1 MERLIT
7 GVLLMLQYNIF
18 YTQQNGYDDQFYD
31 SYKTIDEALYML
43 DQLVND
49 RTSNTYKIVIQY

>member
-1 MERLIT
+1 
-7 GVLLMLQYNIF
+7 MLQYNIF
-18 YTQQNGYDDQFYD
+18 YTQQNEYDNQFYD

-43 DQLVND
+43 GQLVND